1 MKTKFKYIVLG
12 SILFGLSGFN
22 SAKAITADELLVVVQ
37 QFAGQVVQA
46 FEQVG
51 QALGDHE
58 TRISDNET
66 NVTALENADASIS
79 RLSISRSLRF
89 FAVAV

>member
-22 SAKAITADELLVVVQ
+22 SAKAKTADELLVVVQ

-46 FEQVG
+46 FE
-51 QALGDHE
+51 
-58 TRISDNET
+58 
-66 NVTALENADASIS
+66 
-79 RLSISRSLRF
+79 
-89 FAVAV
+89 